1 MKLYQK
7 LERFPL
13 GAIKAG
19 GFLLDQMKRG
29 KDGMSGHLH
38 KLEPGMINDPYTNKT
53 HVKGWGNGDQSGWG
67 AEISGNY
74 WTGYIQ
80 FAYTLGDE
88 EMIKTAENWVNTM
101 MKNQKA
107 DGYLGTYYEEDAR
120 IHEDF
125 NAWGT
130 ACAMR
135 GLIAF
140 YEATG
145 RKDVLDAVHKCLLRF
160 RKNWAGDNK
169 TSYSGAFIIEPLI
182 FTYKLTGDEKLKDF
196 AEEYLLYLCDH
207 DLFGTSY
214 KNMLTADFVYN
225 SNHTAGLGAQVRL
238 PALVYVA
245 TGNEDYLKATE
256 RRIDQNLE
264 HSVHVTGAPVSVSEF
279 LGPVSSTAESE
290 YCNFAFYNATY
301 SYLSCITG
309 NAKYGELMERMFYN
323 AAQGARKKDEKAI
336 AYLSAPNQIYATDN
350 SSSAMF
356 DMQVYAP
363 CYPISCCPVNSVA
376 VVPEFI
382 RGTLLHDTNGNLYV
396 MVYGPCTLEH
406 SLFGVK
412 VNTLYPFRNS
422 AKIEITKDGEYDI
435 NLRIPEW
442 NKGYNLTLNG
452 NKVDFS
458 EADGFVKVH
467 SAWKKGDVVE
477 ISFEAVPEV
486 IRIDDTDA
494 AKKYPIAIKYGA
506 LVYSFHVP
514 ELWTPIPGKPETPL
528 PEGWSWFNVTPM
540 HKEADVDDDHEKMG
554 LRKYQISWNI
564 AVDENLSPDDITVEN
579 IDNDGYAWEQPKI
592 RLHTHCYKAPYLW
605 APYPTKTFEP
615 HGEYQ
620 LVTDKLPLE
629 LVPYGCTNLR
639 ITYFPKA
646 DLKNK

>member
-13 GAIKAG
+13 GSIKAQ

-29 KDGMSGHLH
+29 KDGMCGHLH
-38 KLEPGMINDPYTNKT
+38 ELEPGMINDPYTNKSY
-53 HVKGWGNGDQSGWG
+53 VKGWGDGDQSGWG

-101 MKNQKA
+101 MKKQKP
-107 DGYLGTYYEEDAR
+107 DGYLGTYYEDDAKIYEDY
-120 IHEDF
+120 

-130 ACAMR
+130 ACALR

-145 RKDVLDAVHKCLLRF
+145 RKDVLDAVHKCLLWF
-160 RKNWAGDNK
+160 CENWAGDKK
-169 TSYSGAFIIEPLI
+169 TSYAGAYIVEPTV
-182 FTYKLTGDEKLKDF
+182 FTYKVTGDKRLLDF
-196 AEEYLLYLCDH
+196 AEDYLSYLCDH
-207 DLFGTSY
+207 DIFATSY
-214 KNMLTADFVYN
+214 KSMLNAKFVYN
-225 SNHTAGLGAQVRL
+225 SNHTAGLGAQVRI
-238 PALVYVA
+238 PALVYSV

-256 RRIDQNLE
+256 RRINQNLE
-264 HSVHVTGAPVSVSEF
+264 KSVHLTGAPVSVSEF
-279 LGPVSSTAESE
+279 LGPVSATAESE
-290 YCNFAFYNATY
+290 YCSFAFYNATY

-363 CYPISCCPVNSVA
+363 CYTVSCCPVNAVA
-376 VVPEFI
+376 VIPEFI
-382 RGTLLHDTNGNLYV
+382 RGMLLHDGDGSLYV

-406 SLFGVK
+406 GAFGVK
-412 VNTLYPFRNS
+412 VDTLYPFRNS
-422 AKIEITKDGEYDI
+422 SKIEITKNGEYDI

-442 NKGYNLTLNG
+442 SKGHKITLNG
-452 NKVDFS
+452 KEVSFS
-458 EADGFVKVH
+458 EEDGFAKLH
-467 SAWKKGDVVE
+467 SAWTMGDVVE
-477 ISFEAVPEV
+477 ISFKAVAEV

-494 AKKYPIAIKYGA
+494 AKKYPVAIKYGA
-506 LVYSFHVP
+506 LVYSYHIP
-514 ELWTPIPGKPETPL
+514 ELWTPIAGKPETPL
-528 PEGWSWFNVTPM
+528 PEGWSWFNVTPV
-540 HKEADVDDDHEKMG
+540 HEEAQVDDAHERMG
-554 LRKYQISWNI
+554 LRKYQISWNV
-564 AVDENLSPDDITVEN
+564 ALDENLSPDDITVEN
-579 IDNDGYAWEQPKI
+579 IDSDGYAWEEPKI
-592 RLHTHCYKAPYLW
+592 KLHTHCYKAPFLC

-615 HGEYQ
+615 FGEYQ
-620 LVTDKLPLE
+620 FVTEKLPLE

-646 DLKNK
+646 DLKND